1 MVSPETEPNQP
12 NQPKIHPCHIAM
24 MGRRC
29 RQIFLFIAAFSF
41 LRGLQVGFVSE
52 DSLRIGFIGD
62 LLSSANKSDDSAHA
76 TTPTIPF
83 SEVRKRAFKT
93 LKRATLEK

>member
-1 MVSPETEPNQP
+1 
-12 NQPKIHPCHIAM
+12 M

-83 SEVRKRAFKT
+83 SEVRKRALKT
-93 LKRATLEK
+93 LKRATLEKEP

>member
-1 MVSPETEPNQP
+1 MGL
-12 NQPKIHPCHIAM
+12 
-24 MGRRC
+24 GRRC
-29 RQIFLFIAAFSF
+29 RQVFLFIAAFSF